1 MTDAYKELFQ
11 TNNKEKI
18 ISSFLSL
25 IEENKKVESI
35 KFLHK
40 LILFSID
47 DESILSKNIKPLII
61 HLKENYINNSKLKQ
75 FIDEYLVDTLWI
87 IGLNLNNSHI
97 SNQTQNEHERIK
109 SDNYKNM
116 INLMLNEKLINKIEL
131 IEKLEEQ
138 TLNQIGLIDSKDF
151 KNKFTR
157 INTKSYE
164 QIKFNLLR
172 EESEGYSEL
181 ITFLFDINELK
192 MKLEEKEIEIILE
205 KIVKIIGYFNLDS
218 NRVLDIAIEVF
229 KYSPFNLNY
238 IKIFDILN
246 KKNILPIFNFKFS
259 ENPTDKKLM
268 IIAAQL
274 IHFNFISLDSFLPCI
289 NPSLSELQNNF
300 VKKYQTIHD
309 YIKNNLNEDIK
320 NEINTYIEQNL
331 SLNKTANHFC
341 DFQSIIS
348 KAITPQENNN
358 ENNNNTEDN
367 FNKINQ
373 VYLLLECFI
382 VIKDKKNF
390 EKIYNLIKEYFDPFE
405 NIGLIYELCN
415 LIKWMIKPIVTKE
428 NIKNKKIEINNGDI
442 YKQCNDF
449 NEFMKYIPDMLN
461 ILNIGLS
468 KDQILFQKL
477 LIIMNNNI
485 SEIKKNFDLFKN
497 LFIKIFFPSLSLID
511 PCPSLLSLLW
521 DFLSNFDY
529 IIRYTLYEN
538 WLVVSY
544 KVHPYLIIKSIV
556 VWKEIQKWQ
565 KGLSQENARKHGR
578 ILQFI
583 SNSNP
588 IIAFDSIIRIII
600 LYENQIT
607 TIINTLNFCSNLS
620 YDIITFVIC
629 KLLQEKKSNI
639 DPDNIGIEK
648 TFKNFCVFI
657 SLFYKKYYNS
667 ELNGVINY
675 IIDKFNFSPG
685 DMDIYILKEMISNMC
700 GIFTQEELN
709 ENQIYIEQGGYKL
722 YLRNKNSDKDIKSF
736 KKPTASLIK
745 IIKSNNNLCNIFLL
759 LNIQKRKILYSQKIK
774 FQLMSF
780 IHDQIYLINLQFQK
794 LLFYSG
800 KKEFF
805 SKILEKLNV
814 DTLIKKYH
822 FKPEIIFSLIRKQN
836 KKIYE
841 LSNEEYIKNIKAYKD
856 IYDAYIIHKK
866 KFLENEFDAL
876 YVEKDLFLNEFYK
889 SIWNNITPE
898 FYFIFNSL
906 ELNDIYFPKN
916 EYEKQ
921 IDDLNKK
928 LQIKDSNINIEKIKT
943 DLEGLNAEKKSLSS
957 HCKNVIEFLDK
968 KFINIFSNKNNIN
981 EEINTNNTNLMIIE
995 EEKKDKNENNINNN
1009 TDISIINRNE
1019 LTKNLFQYLFY
1030 PRILLSKDDAL
1041 YVQKIIDLLII
1052 SPGNTM
1058 NTIDIMN
1065 KIPKFLLKVII
1076 CVTESE
1082 AENIGLFLNA
1092 FLNMLQNYQENK
1104 YWEEKCK
1111 NNVSFS
1117 RKLEEIVLVELK
1129 DFKNAFNEV
1138 LKKLT
1143 FSIEKM
1149 IENEKEQSIIRNI
1162 IIMINKIPLIPP
1174 NKDSANSFFKVLK
1187 DIHEKNPKFILLE
1200 SYIKVLDKKFDL
1212 DIKEKNEEKENDDN
1226 KKEKENNDKMNR
1238 GNNRR
1243 EKSHGS
1249 KKSLGKYHIDKEH
1262 RRRDKI
1268 RTRDRE
1274 MDKSKE
1280 RQKER
1285 SRDRDKDYKKDD
1297 KNFENK
1303 RFKSERAKRK

>member
-1 MTDAYKELFQ
+1 M
-11 TNNKEKI
+11 
-18 ISSFLSL
+18 
-25 IEENKKVESI
+25 
-35 KFLHK
+35 
-40 LILFSID
+40 
-47 DESILSKNIKPLII
+47 
-61 HLKENYINNSKLKQ
+61 
-75 FIDEYLVDTLWI
+75 
-87 IGLNLNNSHI
+87 
-97 SNQTQNEHERIK
+97 
-109 SDNYKNM
+109 
-116 INLMLNEKLINKIEL
+116 
-131 IEKLEEQ
+131 
-138 TLNQIGLIDSKDF
+138 
-151 KNKFTR
+151 
-157 INTKSYE
+157 
-164 QIKFNLLR
+164 
-172 EESEGYSEL
+172 
-181 ITFLFDINELK
+181 
-192 MKLEEKEIEIILE
+192 
-205 KIVKIIGYFNLDS
+205 
-218 NRVLDIAIEVF
+218 
-229 KYSPFNLNY
+229 
-238 IKIFDILN
+238 
-246 KKNILPIFNFKFS
+246 
-259 ENPTDKKLM
+259 
-268 IIAAQL
+268 
-274 IHFNFISLDSFLPCI
+274 
-289 NPSLSELQNNF
+289 
-300 VKKYQTIHD
+300 
-309 YIKNNLNEDIK
+309 
-320 NEINTYIEQNL
+320 
-331 SLNKTANHFC
+331 
-341 DFQSIIS
+341 
-348 KAITPQENNN
+348 
-358 ENNNNTEDN
+358 
-367 FNKINQ
+367 
-373 VYLLLECFI
+373 
-382 VIKDKKNF
+382 
-390 EKIYNLIKEYFDPFE
+390 
-405 NIGLIYELCN
+405 
-415 LIKWMIKPIVTKE
+415 
-428 NIKNKKIEINNGDI
+428 
-442 YKQCNDF
+442 
-449 NEFMKYIPDMLN
+449 
-461 ILNIGLS
+461 
-468 KDQILFQKL
+468 
-477 LIIMNNNI
+477 
-485 SEIKKNFDLFKN
+485 
-497 LFIKIFFPSLSLID
+497 
-511 PCPSLLSLLW
+511 
-521 DFLSNFDY
+521 
-529 IIRYTLYEN
+529 
-538 WLVVSY
+538 
-544 KVHPYLIIKSIV
+544 
-556 VWKEIQKWQ
+556 
-565 KGLSQENARKHGR
+565 
-578 ILQFI
+578 
-583 SNSNP
+583 
-588 IIAFDSIIRIII
+588 
-600 LYENQIT
+600 
-607 TIINTLNFCSNLS
+607 NFCSNLS

-943 DLEGLNAEKKSLSS
+943 DLEGLNAEKKSLSF

-1268 RTRDRE
+1268 RTRTRDRE